1 MDMPLPPDARH
12 DDDQLVRY
20 LLGALPED
28 ETQRVEEDSLVDDE
42 VAARLR
48 LVEDDLVDAY
58 ARGNL
63 TGDRLVRFEA
73 FYLASPG
80 RRQKMEFARR
90 LLAAID
96 SAAPRPEPKA
106 PARPQ
111 AAGRWSPWMLAA
123 AAAVLLTTGVLL
135 VQDTR
140 LRRDVTDARA
150 SLAAAEQRVKVVSG
164 QLDDHQRAAAAAI
177 QALAN
182 ARGPQPEGAVALVL
196 MPQTRGLDRVSMIA
210 VPRGART
217 VPLDLTLEAA
227 NNVQYSVALRDPASN
242 GIVWRSQALASESG
256 RRPPVVPV
264 RVPASLLKAQ
274 HYALDLFELRAG
286 APEFVGSYA
295 FEVVHR

>member
-1 MDMPLPPDARH
+1 MALPPDARH

-28 ETQRVEEDSLVDDE
+28 ETQRVEEDCLVDDE

-58 ARGNL
+58 ARGHL

-80 RRQKMEFARR
+80 RRQKMEFAKRF
-90 LLAAID
+90 LAAVD
-96 SAAPRPEPKA
+96 SAAPRHEPEA
-106 PARPQ
+106 LARSQ

-123 AAAVLLTTGVLL
+123 AAAVFLATGLLL

-150 SLAAAEQRVKVVSG
+150 SLAAAEQRVRTVSG

-182 ARGPQPEGAVALVL
+182 ARGTPPEGAVALVL
-196 MPQTRGLDRVSMIA
+196 MPQTRGVDRVSMIA

-227 NNVQYSVALRDPASN
+227 NDGQYSVALRDPATN

-264 RVPASLLKAQ
+264 RVPAGLLKAQ